1 MSEDDVSQ
9 LKKLKLNRVGSLI
22 TVAVGLILLAY
33 MVTVEDEPG
42 ALPLAMLLA
51 GAAWYVATRRR
62 MRAWRG

>member
-1 MSEDDVSQ
+1 MAEDDVSR
-9 LKKLKLNRVGSLI
+9 LKTLKLNRVGSLV

-62 MRAWRG
+62 MRADRG

>member
-1 MSEDDVSQ
+1 MAEDDVSK
-9 LKKLKLNRVGSLI
+9 LKSLKLNRVGSLV

-62 MRAWRG
+62 MRA